1 MFFHQ
6 DEPEPHCAAA
16 VQVRNFSQELRREIE
31 KKTLTKE
38 TVRAT
43 LSKAIFDHRTQ
54 ENKKTKTKMKTKTNK
69 KEKTE
74 PTVKCNYNDQKE
86 EET

>member
-1 MFFHQ
+1 M
-6 DEPEPHCAAA
+6 
-16 VQVRNFSQELRREIE
+16 
-31 KKTLTKE
+31 
-38 TVRAT
+38 RAT